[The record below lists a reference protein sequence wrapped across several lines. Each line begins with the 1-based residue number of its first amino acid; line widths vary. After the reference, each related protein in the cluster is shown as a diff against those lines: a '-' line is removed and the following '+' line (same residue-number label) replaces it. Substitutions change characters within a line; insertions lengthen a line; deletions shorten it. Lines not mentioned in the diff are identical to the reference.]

1 MKFMTKDKLVIVP
14 DWQKD
19 TIYKIYNIVLYN
31 NILYR
36 CGTSHKSTSKF
47 QDNYWEPI
55 STSGGGGGGNANY
68 MQITKL
74 NVTAPKTELIS
85 INVTNTFAKAPIEV
99 LKFEQGDKDVVAT
112 ICDFNNDDKTDF
124 NDNDFLTF
132 DGNMSL
138 KTIYD
143 ITVKNPV
150 KNGDLYVSE
159 SDEFDMSNFKS
170 IESMGVIDVG

>member
-1 MKFMTKDKLVIVP
+1 MTKDKLVIVP

-85 INVTNTFAKAPIEV
+85 INVTNTFAKAPVEV
-99 LKFEQGDKDVVAT
+99 LKFTTGENDVIVT
-112 ICDFNNDDKTDF
+112 VCDFDNSDSTDF
-124 NDNDFLTF
+124 KDNEFLTF

-138 KTIYD
+138 KVIYD
-143 ITVKNPV
+143 ITMKNPASL
-150 KNGDLYVSE
+150 GSTYVSE
-159 SDEFDMSNFKS
+159 SEEIDTSNFKK
-170 IESMGVIDVG
+170 IANVEVI